1 VRTTEHEPIPM
12 NETELYDARIE
23 LLDFA
28 IDAFWDAPREAF
40 VENLLSGEVRVP
52 GEEVNPALDEGFT
65 ELERFVAA
73 NEGRAVADVT
83 EELTTEYTRVFVGP
97 RPPVLAHETYY
108 REDEDFLGEG
118 LAEVEASYAAAG
130 WSPPE
135 EYPEEDDHLAVELAF
150 LRYLV
155 DRQRR
160 GDEETF
166 GFERVFLDEHL
177 LRWVDD
183 FTADVLD
190 ETDEPLYW
198 AGALVAQG
206 LAAFEDELVAQMV

>member
-1 VRTTEHEPIPM
+1 MDETQLHE
-12 NETELYDARIE
+12 ARIE
-23 LLDFA
+23 ILDYA
-28 IDAFWDAPREAF
+28 IDTFWDVPRETF
-40 VENLLSGEVRVP
+40 VENLLDGEIRVP
-52 GEEVNPALDEGFT
+52 ADEVNPALDEGFS
-65 ELERFVAA
+65 ELEAFVEA
-73 NEGRAVADVT
+73 NEGRSVDAVQD
-83 EELTTEYTRVFVGP
+83 ELETEYTRVFVGP

-118 LAEVEASYAAAG
+118 LAEVQASYAAAG

-155 DRQRR
+155 DRQRQ

-177 LRWVDD
+177 LNWVEA
-183 FTADVLD
+183 FAEDVQR
-190 ETDEPLYW
+190 ETDEPFYR
-198 AGALVAQG
+198 AGAKVVEGFAE
-206 LAAFEDELVAQMV
+206 FEDELVAQMV

>member
-1 VRTTEHEPIPM
+1 M
-12 NETELYDARIE
+12 DETELYAARIE
-23 LLDFA
+23 IIDYA
-28 IDAFWDAPREAF
+28 IDTFWDAPRESF
-40 VENLLSGEVRVP
+40 VANLLEGDVRIP
-52 GEEVNPALDEGFT
+52 GDEVNPALDEGFA
-65 ELERFVAA
+65 ELERFVDA
-73 NEGRAVADVT
+73 NEGREVGAVRD
-83 EELTTEYTRVFVGP
+83 ELATEYTRVFVGP

-108 REDEDFLGEG
+108 REDADFLGEG
-118 LAEVEASYAAAG
+118 LAEVSASYAAAG

-177 LRWVDD
+177 LQWVEAFAD
-183 FTADVLD
+183 DVLA
-190 ETDEPLYW
+190 ETDEPLYR
-198 AGALVAQG
+198 AGAKVAAG
-206 LAAFEDELVAQMV
+206 FAEFEDELVAQMV

>member
-1 VRTTEHEPIPM
+1 M
-12 NETELYDARIE
+12 DETQLYDARIE
-23 LLDFA
+23 LADYA
-28 IDAFWDAPREAF
+28 IDTFWDTPREAF
-40 VENLLSGEVRVP
+40 VSNLLEGEIRMP
-52 GEEVNPALDEGFT
+52 GEEVNPALDEGFAQ
-65 ELERFVAA
+65 LERFVDA
-73 NEGRAVADVT
+73 NEGRAVDEVR

-108 REDEDFLGEG
+108 REDADFLGEG
-118 LAEVEASYAAAG
+118 LAEVTASYSAAG

-177 LRWVDD
+177 LHWVEA
-183 FTADVLD
+183 FAEDVLAA
-190 ETDEPLYW
+190 TDEPFYR
-198 AGALVAQG
+198 AGAKVVEG
-206 LAAFEDELVAQMV
+206 FVAFEDELVAQMV